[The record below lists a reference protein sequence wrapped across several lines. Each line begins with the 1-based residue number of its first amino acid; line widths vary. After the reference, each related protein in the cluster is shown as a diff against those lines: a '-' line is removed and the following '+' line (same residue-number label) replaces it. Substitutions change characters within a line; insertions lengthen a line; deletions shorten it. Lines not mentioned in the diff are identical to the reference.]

1 MAVKAVYFGRLFR
14 QRTPKMRSNTAL
26 QSLASL
32 EHERLLAALK
42 ASRAGTWRWNIV
54 DDIVE
59 WDDALC
65 EVYGIGREHAP
76 TRSSEFLELIHPEDR
91 ATAWRSIS

>member
-1 MAVKAVYFGRLFR
+1 MQKAALKCPEARDR
-14 QRTPKMRSNTAL
+14 QWASNLALEGPKVPLQTA
-26 QSLASL
+26 QRATELANS

-54 DDIVE
+54 EDIVE

-65 EVYGIGREHAP
+65 EVYGISREQAP
-76 TRSSEFLELIHPEDR
+76 CQF
-91 ATAWRSIS
+91 